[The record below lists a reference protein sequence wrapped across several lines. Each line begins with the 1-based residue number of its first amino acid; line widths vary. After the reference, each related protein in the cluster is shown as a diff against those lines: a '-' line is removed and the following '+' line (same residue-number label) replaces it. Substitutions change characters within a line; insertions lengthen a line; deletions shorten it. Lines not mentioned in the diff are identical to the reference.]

1 MGLFSKKQ
9 QEPLTYAEVE
19 RTVHVPARLG
29 DVVAHLAAYGELWS
43 RKRAEP
49 HEVMV
54 AEVGGWTAVRLPEAV
69 HPWQLH
75 NLGYWMLDCPN
86 SGEGLVCESGAGPG
100 HVGYRLV
107 RDPEVADALCGWDTE
122 GSGWTVRVPDHRIV
136 RGEDVPVPRSFVV
149 PTGHQD
155 WRPVQVLF
163 EDPGRGMNETNS
175 SNGKSRSALGEHD
188 LFPY

>member
-86 SGEGLVCESGAGPG
+86 SVEGLVCESGAGPG
-100 HVGYRLV
+100 HAGYRLV
-107 RDPEVADALCGWDTE
+107 RDPEVADALCGWT
-122 GSGWTVRVPDHRIV
+122 P
-136 RGEDVPVPRSFVV
+136 RGRAGRCECRTIASSVGRTCRCRGRSWCR
-149 PTGHQD
+149 PAIRTG
-155 WRPVQVLF
+155 
-163 EDPGRGMNETNS
+163 GRCRCC
-175 SNGKSRSALGEHD
+175 SRTRGGG
-188 LFPY
+188 